1 MMEECAWV
9 ESPVFPDRYLVSS
22 DGRVFSIVS
31 AKELKPH
38 FDRGGYVYY
47 VLQSCGVV
55 KTIKAH
61 RLVAIAFIPNPMNKP
76 AVDHIDGDPSNNNV
90 SNLRWVTAKENSLNP
105 VTLPRLRER
114 AAVNL
119 RKMQQLAV
127 ERNFYKKA
135 VLITWADGR
144 IEQTESVK
152 EASNR
157 TGVSASRLSQIL
169 QGKHKQ
175 YRAFTAQYA

>member
-1 MMEECAWV
+1 MKERAWV

-47 VLQSCGVV
+47 VLRSCGVG
-55 KTIKAH
+55 KTVKAH

-76 AVDHIDGDPSNNNV
+76 AVDHIDGDPSNNDV

-105 VTLPRLRER
+105 ATLPRLRER

-119 RKMQQLAV
+119 RKMQRLAV

-144 IEQTESVK
+144 VEQTESVK
-152 EASNR
+152 EASER
-157 TGVSASRLSQIL
+157 TGVGASRLSQIL